1 MLDGIQSLKTRAKQS
16 DPDSCKVTDKHRATL
31 QGVVKS
37 VTARCGTI
45 DDDGHR
51 HGGLLQLIRDF
62 NQKLELWNHQLE
74 DERKCA

>member
-1 MLDGIQSLKTRAKQS
+1 VKQS
-16 DPDSCKVTDKHRATL
+16 DPDSCKVTDKHRVTL

-51 HGGLLQLIRDF
+51 QGGLLQLIRDF